1 MNAQIF
7 KTINGEKPLLISAP
21 HVYSHRR
28 PSLTMSYK
36 IGEQMTDNIV
46 LDLCDKYKTY
56 GIFLSNESDFDPN
69 YHKLIDNPY
78 KQQVRD
84 IVQEN
89 KIKYF
94 VDIHGLKEGKNYD
107 IAIYYPSGFSKSIH
121 LANQIR
127 EGMDRNNLRGTT
139 VAILRFPD
147 NHQKPLGKYVA
158 SNLRVP
164 AVQLEVARY
173 IRDTDKLRNSF
184 IENLGEVLDTLSK

>member
-7 KTINGEKPLLISAP
+7 KTIKGEKPLLISAP
-21 HVYSHRR
+21 HAYSHRR

-46 LDLCDKYKTY
+46 VDLCDKHKTY

-69 YHKLIDNPY
+69 YHKISDNPY
-78 KQQVRD
+78 KQQIKD
-84 IVQEN
+84 IIDED

-94 VDIHGLKEGKNYD
+94 IDIHGLKEGNLYD
-107 IAIYYPSGFSKSIH
+107 IAIYYPSGFSKSIR

-127 EGMDRNNLRGTT
+127 EGLDKKDLRGTT

-147 NHQKPLGKYVA
+147 NYQKPLGKYVA
-158 SNLRVP
+158 SSLRVP
-164 AVQLEVARY
+164 AVQLEVAKY